1 MALIKETLTDTP
13 DGKWQLVYDTERRA
27 LYVESSRG
35 KVSERIGIDT
45 ALGLPGDG
53 ADELRLRIV
62 DLFKGQTSP
71 PKEPHTTG
79 Q

>member
-13 DGKWQLVYDTERRA
+13 DGKWQLVYDTEKRA

-35 KVSERIGIDT
+35 KVTERTGIDT
-45 ALGLPGDG
+45 ALGLPDDG

-62 DLFKGQTSP
+62 DLFKGQTSTF
-71 PKEPHTTG
+71 KEPRTKG